1 MPATEIR
8 EPTFLILASLAGGEQ
23 HGYAIMREVKEISDE
38 RVTMRAGTLY
48 TALDRLV
55 EEGLVSETGSEVVDG
70 RNRRYY
76 ALTDAGIEVLE
87 AEIARM
93 RANAN
98 RAASR
103 LRARGFNG

>member
-1 MPATEIR
+1 MPRMAGTEIR
-8 EPTFLILASLAGGEQ
+8 EPTFLILSSLAGGEQ
-23 HGYAIMREVKEISDE
+23 HGYAIMREVNDISDG
-38 RVTMRAGTLY
+38 RVELRAGTLY

-55 EEGLVSETGSEVVDG
+55 AEGLVAETGTEVVDG

-76 ALTDAGIEVLE
+76 ALTDQGAAVLE

-98 RAASR
+98 RAATR
-103 LRARGFNG
+103 LRNRR